1 MPTVYLNGE
10 FIPAERAV
18 VSVNDR
24 GFLFG
29 DGIYEVWRVVEGRLF
44 ERERHQARLE
54 HGLRELQLGTPDEA
68 RPERLGELAARL
80 LAENGLTGGQGT
92 LYLEITRGA
101 APRTHHFP
109 PAGTRPTVY
118 AFARRFVPPEEQRR
132 DGVAA
137 ITAPDVRWSRCDVK
151 TVQLLPNVLASEQ
164 AHARGALEAL
174 FIRDGVLTEGTHA
187 NAFVVLDG
195 VLRTH
200 PRGPHIL
207 PGITRDVVLELARAL
222 GIAMRE
228 EPVTVDEL
236 ARADELF
243 VTGTTTDV
251 TPVVRLDDRPVGSGA
266 PGAIARRLYS
276 ALCERLAAAGRR

>member
-10 FIPAERAV
+10 FLPPERAF

-29 DGIYEVWRVVEGRLF
+29 DGIYEVWRLVEGKLF
-44 ERERHQARLE
+44 ERTRHQARLE
-54 HGLRELQLGTPDEA
+54 HGVRELRLGAPDEA
-68 RPERLGELAARL
+68 RPERLAEIAARL
-80 LAENGLTGGQGT
+80 IAENELTTGQGT
-92 LYLEITRGA
+92 LYLEITRGV

-187 NAFVVLDG
+187 NAFVVIDG

-200 PRGPHIL
+200 PLGPHIL
-207 PGITRDVVLELARAL
+207 PGVTRDVVLELARSL
-222 GIAMRE
+222 GVAVRE

-251 TPVVRLDDRPVGSGA
+251 TPVVRLDDRPVGSGV
-266 PGAIARRLYS
+266 PGGVARRLYA
-276 ALCERLAAAGRR
+276 ALCERLAAAGRG